1 MFTNQKKEHPI
12 KKKVTNELLDQLL
25 EDYQSLE
32 DLIGPGGLLAELK
45 QRFITRVMDAEL
57 TTHLGYDKNEKRPAG
72 RTNARN
78 GHSSKHLRS
87 DDGDLEVNVPRD
99 REGIFEPILVP
110 KPQRSFDS
118 FDEAISS
125 LYSRDLTT
133 RDIQGHLEQMYNV
146 EVSPTLISN
155 LTDAVCEEVKEWQ
168 CAYCILFIRSSSLM
182 RSWRRCETMERSPTI
197 RFTYLWALTW
207 RGKRKC

>member
-32 DLIGPGGLLAELK
+32 DLIGLGGLLAELK
-45 QRFITRVMDAEL
+45 QRLITRVMDAEL

-72 RTNARN
+72 RTNARTHD

-87 DDGDLEVNVPRD
+87 DDGDLEVKVPRD
-99 REGIFEPILVP
+99 REG
-110 KPQRSFDS
+110 D
-118 FDEAISS
+118 
-125 LYSRDLTT
+125 
-133 RDIQGHLEQMYNV
+133 
-146 EVSPTLISN
+146 
-155 LTDAVCEEVKEWQ
+155 
-168 CAYCILFIRSSSLM
+168 LFIRSSSLM
-182 RSWRRCETMERSPTI
+182 RSWRRYETMERSPTI
-197 RFTYLWALTW
+197 QFTWLWALTW